1 MQKLIQRTK
10 PEIMSE
16 FLRRLCT
23 KVSILLCFL
32 LFFQFV
38 NAQYNFTALDKKL
51 QQYQRQLGENEVT
64 LIYRDG
70 KIVYNRSFGDFNPN
84 TQVPI
89 ASCSKWLT
97 AALVMTFVDEGKLS
111 LDDYVSKYLPIFND
125 YGKGY
130 ITIRQC
136 LSHLTGIQGDKPLQ
150 GIIKMRKFNSLE
162 EEVNVFASKYE
173 IDVNRGEEFWYGTFL
188 SFDARQNF
196 SSAWNE
202 EQHFR

>member
-1 MQKLIQRTK
+1 MQKLIQHTK

-16 FLRRLCT
+16 LFRRSCI
-23 KVSILLCFL
+23 KVSITLCFL
-32 LFFQFV
+32 LFFQLL
-38 NAQYNFTALDKKL
+38 NAQYNFTELDKKL
-51 QQYQRQLGENEVT
+51 QQYQSQLGENIVT
-64 LIYRDG
+64 LIYKDG
-70 KIVYNRSFGDFNPN
+70 KIVYSKSLGDFNPT

-97 AALVMTFVDEGKLS
+97 SALVMTFVDEGKLS

-150 GIIKMRKFNSLE
+150 EL
-162 EEVNVFASKYE
+162 
-173 IDVNRGEEFWYGTFL
+173 
-188 SFDARQNF
+188 
-196 SSAWNE
+196 
-202 EQHFR
+202 